1 MFKIKLKE
9 WLKRYFLADTLSTI
23 FSLFVAWAVK
33 VTTDDRVLAA
43 FLASAV
49 ASIVFYGVITIRD
62 VRVSVRQHQI
72 KNKKYK
78 MRSFIRDFRNLLVEF
93 GPAELLDVFA
103 VRPFF
108 MYLVPTLMTNFLV
121 GSFVGKTIADIIFF
135 VPAILMYEV
144 RKKHL
149 K

>member
-9 WLKRYFLADTLSTI
+9 WLKRYLLADTLSTI

-33 VTTDDRVLAA
+33 VTADDRVLAA

-62 VRVSVRQHQI
+62 VRISIRQHRI

-78 MRSFIRDFRNLLVEF
+78 MKSFIKDFRNLLVEF

-108 MYLVPTLMTNFLV
+108 MYLIPTLMTNFLI
-121 GSFVGKTIADIIFF
+121 GSFIGKTIADIIFF